1 MKEIIQF
8 CLLTVFRDQFFVLSL
23 FRVNLIQML
32 ILFKIVDFKILDVVI
47 EGEVYFIYVLKSNIK

>member
-8 CLLTVFRDQFFVLSL
+8 CLLIVFRDQFFILSL

>member
-8 CLLTVFRDQFFVLSL
+8 CLLIVFRDQFFVLSL